1 MAETPEDETAPLP
14 PSLVWLKWLVI
25 TLTLSLIG
33 GVLTVVWLLV
43 TRLPLPGSYPG
54 AHPGLPPALQMP
66 AGATVAAVTLGTGW
80 VGVVTTDNRIL
91 IFGAD
96 GRFWQE
102 IAIKKP
108 AS

>member
-1 MAETPEDETAPLP
+1 MP

-43 TRLPLPGSYPG
+43 TRLPMPGQYPG

-66 AGATVAAVTLGTGW
+66 AGATAAAVTLGTGW
-80 VGVVTTDNRIL
+80 IGVVTTDNRIL
-91 IFGAD
+91 IFGVD
-96 GRFWQE
+96 GRLWQE
-102 IAIKKP
+102 IAIKAP
-108 AS
+108 SP

>member
-1 MAETPEDETAPLP
+1 MTGTPEDDTAELP

-25 TLTLSLIG
+25 ALTLSLIG

-43 TRLPLPGSYPG
+43 TRLPLPG
-54 AHPGLPPALQMP
+54 AHPGLPPSLQLP
-66 AGATVAAVTLGTGW
+66 AGATAAAVTLGTGW

-102 IAIKKP
+102 IAIKAP
-108 AS
+108 RP

>member
-1 MAETPEDETAPLP
+1 MTETPEDDTVALP

-25 TLTLSLIG
+25 ILTLSLIG

-43 TRLPLPGSYPG
+43 TRLPIPGQYPG
-54 AHPGLPPALQMP
+54 AHPTVPQALQMP
-66 AGATVAAVTLGTGW
+66 AGATASAVTMGSGW

-96 GRFWQE
+96 GKFWQE
-102 IAIKKP
+102 IAIKPP
-108 AS
+108 AP